1 MSWKT
6 ILKEIRMD
14 KDVNCCEEARMK
26 IIEWFEHQIEIMEV
40 AATAKDRPIK
50 YDILITASQK
60 LSESPCEDL
69 RVDVEEVI
77 QKLVSTSNKSV
88 FTAIDDLVEI
98 LNDWDKCKEE
108 PMKEKSPKKE
118 YDWYKQTGDDT
129 TAWMDKYF
137 ATGRA

>member
-1 MSWKT
+1 MNWK
-6 ILKEIRMD
+6 ILLKEIRMD

-26 IIEWFEHQIEIMEV
+26 IVEWFEEQAEV
-40 AATAKDRPIK
+40 VSSIK
-50 YDILITASQK
+50 NFQK
-60 LSESPCEDL
+60 GLENMSVEYSEYPCEELYEKITSYMHNVTEEEEQFLDIELL
-69 RVDVEEVI
+69 REIVD
-77 QKLVSTSNKSV
+77 
-88 FTAIDDLVEI
+88 
-98 LNDWDKCKEE
+98 DWDKCKKE